1 MIITL
6 LSWIYMAAVCMPLG
20 CGVYRLLAFLI
31 KPLRQSRHTMTQS
44 IMTGILA
51 LTVYAEYFSICYR
64 VNMLCHILM
73 LIAAIGSGWWC
84 REELRHMLAE
94 GKSILFSA
102 EGAFYVLF
110 TLVIAFY
117 TSRGTFHTDTAIYH
131 AQAIR
136 IAEEYGLIKGVA
148 NLQLHFGYDSAY
160 LVFCALFTFSWILPV
175 ALHTT
180 TGFLELIVS
189 LYAFRQIHIWS
200 GLAGADGQKYRRSW
214 TVIMASAAVLLYMMI
229 NVTGSVSPATDY
241 AAMFMILYAIEA
253 WVVEMVSSRLQMQAC
268 KGQNRAD
275 VLDEALCHYG
285 LLSVMILF
293 MGSMKLSVAVFF
305 VVALYPIWQYI
316 RQKRYGMIGIY
327 FGLCMLVFL
336 PFLIR
341 NVLISGW
348 LFYPF
353 EQIDLFNVSWKVPLA
368 YSLVDS
374 AQIKVYGKCLYDIK
388 LVNEPLQKWL
398 PVWWGAIQHYE
409 QTMIYAVILSVP
421 LLFVTEWM
429 RFRKK
434 TELGS
439 WKVLPELVFLYGALW
454 ISFLVWFLEAPF
466 IRYGLAF
473 ILMIPLITIGYFM
486 DTCGILQTQNRKLA
500 GWYTGGFLIFLMVC
514 CYGSVVDT
522 YMMNDMVFIKHNVT
536 QDYYIWP
543 EKFEEKKMDS
553 TQMNGNT
560 IYYDADGVLNS
571 YYNCP
576 STCYKFML
584 DRTELMGKEIK
595 DGFRAKK
602 TD

>member
-1 MIITL
+1 
-6 LSWIYMAAVCMPLG
+6 
-20 CGVYRLLAFLI
+20 
-31 KPLRQSRHTMTQS
+31 
-44 IMTGILA
+44 
-51 LTVYAEYFSICYR
+51 
-64 VNMLCHILM
+64 
-73 LIAAIGSGWWC
+73 
-84 REELRHMLAE
+84 
-94 GKSILFSA
+94 
-102 EGAFYVLF
+102 
-110 TLVIAFY
+110 
-117 TSRGTFHTDTAIYH
+117 
-131 AQAIR
+131 
-136 IAEEYGLIKGVA
+136 
-148 NLQLHFGYDSAY
+148 
-160 LVFCALFTFSWILPV
+160 
-175 ALHTT
+175 
-180 TGFLELIVS
+180 
-189 LYAFRQIHIWS
+189 
-200 GLAGADGQKYRRSW
+200 
-214 TVIMASAAVLLYMMI
+214 MMI

-388 LVNEPLQKWL
+388 LVNELLQKWL

-486 DTCGILQTQNRKLA
+486 DTCGILQTQNRKLT